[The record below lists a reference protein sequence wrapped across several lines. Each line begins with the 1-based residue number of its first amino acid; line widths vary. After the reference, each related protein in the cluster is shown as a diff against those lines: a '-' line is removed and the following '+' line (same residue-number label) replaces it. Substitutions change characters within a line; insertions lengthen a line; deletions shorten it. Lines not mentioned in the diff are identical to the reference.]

1 MSERDPATATIER
14 DLLAIEEA
22 LDSGATTHADPE
34 ARVLQELAL
43 ALRTDAPTAD
53 AEFERDLRARVEAGF
68 PAAEGSIHARLTAAG
83 AGIGPGARR
92 LFPAL
97 ATVTAILLPLV
108 LVVSLVGT
116 PSGGGDDAGSSAGD
130 SGGGGGAVQ
139 QEPVAPGTDRGFA
152 PGSRDRAIERTIS
165 LELETPADELARV
178 ADEITA
184 VTGRFGGFVLSSSL
198 STGDEGSGGDFEL
211 RVPTQRL
218 QPALRE
224 LSSLGTVRSQ
234 SQTGR
239 DVTREQVTAQDRL
252 QAARAQRAS
261 LLTRLEQAATDEEAE
276 ALRRQL
282 DLVAGEING
291 LRGQLRDLRLRTDY
305 AVVNVSLEPAGDG
318 ADDNGGAAGSFDDA
332 LSDAGDLLVGTAGV
346 LIRVLAVGVPLAL
359 IALVVWAAARILR
372 RRRRESVLA

>member
-43 ALRTDAPTAD
+43 ALRADAPTAD

-68 PAAEGSIHARLTAAG
+68 PAAEGSIRARLTAAG

-198 STGDEGSGGDFEL
+198 ATGDEGSGGDFEL

>member
-22 LDSGATTHADPE
+22 LASGATTHADPE

-43 ALRTDAPTAD
+43 ALRADGPTAD
-53 AEFERDLRARVEAGF
+53 AEFERDLRARVKAGF
-68 PAAEGSIHARLTAAG
+68 PAAEGSIRARLIAAG

-116 PSGGGDDAGSSAGD
+116 PSGGGGDAGSSAGD

-139 QEPVAPGTDRGFA
+139 QETVAPGTDRGFA

-198 STGDEGSGGDFEL
+198 ATGDEGSGGDFEL

-282 DLVAGEING
+282 DLVAGEIDG

-318 ADDNGGAAGSFDDA
+318 AGDNGGAAGSFDDA
-332 LSDAGDLLVGTAGV
+332 LSDAGDLLVGTAGA